1 MALFDFLRRRPNS
14 NDDASAQPAS
24 PLSAELSQ
32 AGFVVL
38 MTDLLTE
45 RRSERNWRNIKRF
58 VISGSA
64 VILFAI
70 YVGFYVTSLGYH
82 FVPNSDIV
90 GVVRIVGGIEEDSK
104 TASANAVIPAL
115 AKAFKKPNVKAVV
128 IAIDSG
134 GGKPGESERIIN
146 FIEQEKKATG
156 KQVIAVIGNTG
167 ASAAYMIAVHC
178 DKIYAGKYSLV
189 GSVGAILSTWDFHKV
204 AQRFDVERKVY
215 ASGSLKGMLDPWVAS
230 TPEAESKAHDL
241 VAAMGKT
248 FAKDVKA
255 IRGSKLKP
263 GVDYWTGEVWS
274 GDQAM
279 ELGLID
285 GIDTLDTVIKQTW
298 HLAYYDFG
306 PTRSGGGFSLP
317 FGAAFDHAI
326 EAFADAIYSRFEA
339 ASRLN

>member
-1 MALFDFLRRRPNS
+1 MVFFSFLRRRS
-14 NDDASAQPAS
+14 VSEDIAASQPAA
-24 PLSAELSQ
+24 PLSAEARE

-45 RRSERNWRNIKRF
+45 RRSERNWRNIKRL

-82 FVPNSDIV
+82 FVPNSDVV

-146 FIEQEKKATG
+146 FIEQQKKETG

-215 ASGSLKGMLDPWVAS
+215 ASGSLKGMLDPWIES
-230 TPEAESKAHDL
+230 TPEAEAKAHEL
-241 VAAMGKT
+241 VSAMGRT

-255 IRGSKLKP
+255 IRGTKLKP

-298 HLAYYDFG
+298 QLGYYDFG
-306 PTRSGGGFSLP
+306 PTKSGGGFSLP
-317 FGAAFDHAI
+317 FGAAVDQVI
-326 EAFADAIYSRFEA
+326 ESFADAIYRRFES
-339 ASRLN
+339 ASRID